1 MINQEN
7 TVCAIIPPPG
17 TGGVS
22 VIRLRGKEAISCAA
36 RVFRK
41 KSGKSLRDAKT
52 NSIQYGHILDSST
65 GAVLDEVLVGI
76 MKAPHSYTC
85 EDVAEVSCHGGLLIT
100 SKILEV
106 FVREGARLAEPGE
119 FTRRAFLNGRIDL
132 AQAEAVIGLINSKT
146 EEGLRSSIWQL
157 EGSISRK
164 INELRDALTAAIA
177 SLEAFIDFP
186 EEDIDVVIHD
196 IKGRVHLALES
207 IDRLIEGYYRWRPFR
222 EGIVTAIVGRT
233 NVGKSSLLNLLVGE
247 ERAIVTPHPGTT
259 RDIVDGLANVA
270 GLPLRILDTAGLR
283 ATEDIVEEEGIR
295 RMYKSVDSSE
305 LVLLVIDGSE
315 PLTEWDE
322 ELLKRTEGKKKVIIV
337 NKIDKG
343 NVVQD
348 GLRTSSAPVV
358 CTSIIQGEGIDLL
371 RKVIR
376 DTVVGKE
383 KGIAGETIVTNLRHK
398 NALEHSKMEL
408 NNFLEALHNKLPLE
422 IQALHLRGA
431 LDSLGEITGVVTT
444 EDILDRVF
452 SEFCI
457 GKKQLTSI
465 APMFHV
471 VRRN

>member
-1 MINQEN
+1 MIRQEE
-7 TVCAIIPPPG
+7 TICAIITPPG

-22 VIRLRGKEAISCAA
+22 VIRLSGKDAISIAS

-85 EDVAEVSCHGGLLIT
+85 EDVAEVSCHGGPFIT
-100 SKILEV
+100 GRILEV

-186 EEDIDVVIHD
+186 EEDIDVAIHD
-196 IKGRVHLALES
+196 IKGRVHSSIES

-233 NVGKSSLLNLLVGE
+233 NVGKSSLLNLLLGE

-259 RDIVDGLANVA
+259 RDIVDGLANVD

-295 RMYKSVDSSE
+295 RMYKSIDSSE

-348 GLRTSSAPVV
+348 ELSTSSAPVV
-358 CTSIIQGEGIDLL
+358 CTAIIQGEGIDLL

-457 GKKQLTSI
+457 GK
-465 APMFHV
+465 
-471 VRRN
+471 

>member
-1 MINQEN
+1 MIRQEN
-7 TVCAIIPPPG
+7 TICAIITPPG

-22 VIRLRGKEAISCAA
+22 VIRLSGKDSITITSK
-36 RVFRK
+36 VFRK
-41 KSGKSLRDAKT
+41 KSGKSLSEART
-52 NSIQYGHILDSST
+52 HSIHHGHIIDPLS
-65 GAVLDEVLVGI
+65 GEVIDEVLAGI
-76 MKAPHSYTC
+76 MKSPHSYTC
-85 EDVAEVSCHGGLLIT
+85 EDVVEISCHGGPLVT
-100 SKILEV
+100 GKILEL
-106 FVREGARLAEPGE
+106 FVREGAGLAGPGE

-146 EEGLRSSIWQL
+146 EEGLRSAIWQL

-164 INELRDALTAAIA
+164 INELRDSLTAALA

-186 EEDIDVVIHD
+186 EEDIDVAIHD
-196 IKGRVHLALES
+196 IKGRVHSSIES

-233 NVGKSSLLNLLVGE
+233 NVGKSSLLNLLLGE

-259 RDIVDGLANVA
+259 RDIVDGLANVD
-270 GLPLRILDTAGLR
+270 GLPLRTLDTAGLR
-283 ATEDIVEEEGIR
+283 ATEDMVEEEGIR
-295 RMYKSVDSSE
+295 RMYKSIDSSE

-348 GLRTSSAPVV
+348 GLSTSSAPVV
-358 CTSIIQGEGIDLL
+358 CTAIIQGEGIDLL

-457 GKKQLTSI
+457 GK
-465 APMFHV
+465 
-471 VRRN
+471 

>member
-1 MINQEN
+1 MIRQEE
-7 TVCAIIPPPG
+7 TICAIITPPG

-22 VIRLRGKEAISCAA
+22 VIRLSGKDAISIAS

-85 EDVAEVSCHGGLLIT
+85 EDVAEVSCHGGPFIT
-100 SKILEV
+100 GRILEV

-164 INELRDALTAAIA
+164 INELRDSLTAAIA

-186 EEDIDVVIHD
+186 EEDIDVAIHD
-196 IKGRVHLALES
+196 IKGRVHSSIES

-233 NVGKSSLLNLLVGE
+233 NVGKSSLLNLLLGE

-259 RDIVDGLANVA
+259 RDIVDGLANVD

-295 RMYKSVDSSE
+295 RMYKSIDSSE

-348 GLRTSSAPVV
+348 GLSTSSAPVV
-358 CTSIIQGEGIDLL
+358 CTAIIQGEGIDLL

-457 GKKQLTSI
+457 GK
-465 APMFHV
+465 
-471 VRRN
+471 